1 MDERVRVK
9 IKPLHNIG
17 GVGKAGD
24 VVWMSPAD
32 AEAYVRDGYVELVAF
47 SGELLA
53 VSDAST
59 APVSTPAPLPQGD
72 DISEEDHVIMKPEVK
87 RAAKKVVRK
96 K

>member
-9 IKPLHNIG
+9 ILPLHNIG

-24 VVWMSPAD
+24 VVWMLPAE
-32 AEAYVRDGYVELVAF
+32 AEAYVRDGYVEYINDE
-47 SGELLA
+47 GRMMNDEG
-53 VSDAST
+53 AST

-72 DISEEDHVIMKPEVK
+72 DISANEPVEDHVIMKPQSK
-87 RAAKKVVRK
+87 RARK